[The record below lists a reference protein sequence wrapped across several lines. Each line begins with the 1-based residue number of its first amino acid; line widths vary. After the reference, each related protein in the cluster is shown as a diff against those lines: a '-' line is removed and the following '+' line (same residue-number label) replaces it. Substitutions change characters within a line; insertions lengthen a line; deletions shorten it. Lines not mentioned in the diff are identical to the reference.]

1 MLDLFQIAAADNCQ
15 GLGALIVMVKKVFTI
30 IQFAIPI
37 ALILLGTMDLG
48 KAVISS
54 DEKEIKAAQ
63 SRLIKRC
70 IYAALIFFV
79 VLIVNLLMTIV
90 SSGVESDK
98 NTKGTDTTSWLK
110 CWNQS

>member
-1 MLDLFQIAAADNCQ
+1 MLDLFQIADACR
-15 GLGALIVMVKKVFTI
+15 GLGAIVVMVKKVFTL

-37 ALILLGTMDLG
+37 VLILLGTVDLG

-70 IYAALIFFV
+70 IYAALIFFI
-79 VLIVNLLMTIV
+79 VLIVNLVMTIV
-90 SSGVESDK
+90 SSGVKADD
-98 NTKGTDTTSWLK
+98 NTNGTDTTSWLK
-110 CWNQS
+110 CWNSKKA